1 MAKPS
6 AEFLPTRRQL
16 LRGVGMGMAALG
28 VEPLLS
34 ATSSAVNPLAPKEPP
49 LPAKAKRVVHIFLN
63 GGLSQV
69 DSFDPKPALMK
80 YGGKALPVHL
90 RTERKTGAAFPSPFK
105 FQRYGESGLE
115 VSDMFPSVAQS
126 ADDLCVIRSMHTNV
140 PNHIPSLM
148 MMNCGAQ
155 IQVRPSLGS
164 WVTYGLGSEN
174 QNLPGFVA
182 LCPSGSPIAGSL
194 NWRSAFLPGAYQG
207 THIDPSESEVER
219 LVANIKNHYVQPED
233 QRRQLDVLARL
244 NRTHQSE
251 RGEDTMLEARIQ
263 SFELAY
269 RMQMEASDVFDI
281 SREPEHVR
289 NAYGDT
295 VHGRQMLIARRL
307 LEKGVR
313 FVQTWHG
320 RGQPWDSHSEIEKN
334 HGRLARECDQPIGA
348 FLKDLKQ
355 RGLLEDTLVI
365 CGGEFGRT
373 PVVELTSFGS
383 NQGQN
388 GRDHNSWGFS
398 MWMAGGGVKAG
409 HVHGSTDEFGFR
421 AVDQPVHIHDLHA
434 TILHLLGFN
443 HEQFTYRYSGRDFR
457 LTDVHGNVV
466 RDILA

>member
-1 MAKPS
+1 
-6 AEFLPTRRQL
+6 
-16 LRGVGMGMAALG
+16 MGMAAIG
-28 VEPLLS
+28 SEPLLE
-34 ATSSAVNPLAPKEPP
+34 ASSVNPLAPKAPP
-49 LPAKAKRVVHIFLN
+49 LPAKAKRMVHIFLN

-69 DSFDPKPALMK
+69 DSFDPKPVLAK
-80 YGGKALPVHL
+80 YAGKALPVHL
-90 RTERKTGAAFPSPFK
+90 RTERATGAAFPSPFE
-105 FQRYGESGLE
+105 FQRYGESGIE
-115 VSDMFPSVAQS
+115 VSEMFPNVAAS

-155 IQVRPSLGS
+155 IQTRPSLGS

-182 LCPSGSPIAGSL
+182 LCPNGDPIRGSL

-207 THIDPSESEVER
+207 TYIDPSQTEVDR
-219 LVANIKNHYVQPED
+219 LVANIKNHYVEPAA

-244 NRTHQSE
+244 NRAHQSE
-251 RGEDTMLEARIQ
+251 READRLLEARIQ

-281 SREPEHVR
+281 SAEPEHVR
-289 NAYGDT
+289 QAYGDT

-334 HGRLARECDQPIGA
+334 HGQMARECDQPIGA

-355 RGLLEDTLVI
+355 RGLLDDTLVL

-373 PVVELTSFGS
+373 PVLELTSFGS
-383 NQGQN
+383 NHGQH
-388 GRDHNSWGFS
+388 GRDHNSYGFS
-398 MWMAGGGVKAG
+398 MWMAGGGVKGG

-434 TILHLLGFN
+434 TILHLLGFD

-457 LTDVHGNVV
+457 LTDVHGRVV
-466 RDILA
+466 KELLA